1 MSSTE
6 LYHQDFDAWIHD
18 QISLLKAGKM
28 DALDTHHLIEELE
41 DMGKNNRRELSSHL
55 KILIAHLLKWQFQ
68 LAALS
73 DKWESYEGK
82 SWRLTIIEQRS
93 QIVDLLE
100 DVPSLKRELESTVE
114 KSYPKAVLF
123 AVKETRLAKTTFPET
138 CPYSIQQLLDDEFF
152 PEAEF

>member
-1 MSSTE
+1 MSKPE

-28 DALDTHHLIEELE
+28 DALDTRHLIEELE

-138 CPYSIQQLLDDEFF
+138 CPYTIQQLLDDEFF

>member
-1 MSSTE
+1 M
-6 LYHQDFDAWIHD
+6 
-18 QISLLKAGKM
+18 
-28 DALDTHHLIEELE
+28 
-41 DMGKNNRRELSSHL
+41 
-55 KILIAHLLKWQFQ
+55 
-68 LAALS
+68 S

-114 KSYPKAVLF
+114 HSYPKAVLF

-138 CPYSIQQLLDDEFF
+138 CPYTIQQLLDDEFF

>member
-1 MSSTE
+1 MNSTE

-18 QISLLKAGKM
+18 QIRLLKAGKM

-73 DKWESYEGK
+73 DKWDSYEGK

-93 QIVDLLE
+93 QIADLLE

-138 CPYSIQQLLDDEFF
+138 CPYTLNQLLDDEFF
-152 PEAEF
+152 PESEF

>member
-1 MSSTE
+1 MSNPE

-28 DALDTHHLIEELE
+28 DALDTLHLIEELE
-41 DMGKNNRRELSSHL
+41 EMGKNNRRELSSHL

-93 QIVDLLE
+93 QLMDLLE
-100 DVPSLKRELESTVE
+100 DVPSLRRELESTVE
-114 KSYPKAVLF
+114 KAYPKAVLF
-123 AVKETRLAKTTFPET
+123 AIKETRLPKTTFPET
-138 CPYSIQQLLDDEFF
+138 CPYTLNQLLDDEFF
-152 PEAEF
+152 PES

>member
-55 KILIAHLLKWQFQ
+55 KILIAHLLK
-68 LAALS
+68 
-73 DKWESYEGK
+73 
-82 SWRLTIIEQRS
+82 
-93 QIVDLLE
+93 
-100 DVPSLKRELESTVE
+100 LK
-114 KSYPKAVLF
+114 
-123 AVKETRLAKTTFPET
+123 
-138 CPYSIQQLLDDEFF
+138 
-152 PEAEF
+152 